1 MYKLADLAKILN
13 RPVVILSGL
22 QSRYE
27 LPVLEGAAY
36 SEAYLAFLRVVL
48 HLRRLSISEDR
59 LRELWDIEK
68 KLLTLLHL
76 HSTGSAT
83 WFLDSCGATTHSKR
97 RLLLSN
103 HDVGVEIHGTGLQMG
118 LNFAGE
124 ATPEL
129 FAGPEMGEDA
139 LRVLNEY
146 RKLHRDILDHV
157 KAELVQVQSSVAWV
171 RKL

>member
-1 MYKLADLAKILN
+1 MHKLADLAKILN
-13 RPVVILSGL
+13 RSVVILSGV
-22 QSRYE
+22 QSRFE
-27 LPVLEGAAY
+27 LPVMSGAAY
-36 SEAYLAFLRVVL
+36 SDAYLAFLRVVL
-48 HLRRLSISEDR
+48 HLRRLNISEDR

-118 LNFAGE
+118 LNFSDT
-124 ATPEL
+124 TPEL
-129 FAGPEMGEDA
+129 FAGQDMGEDA
-139 LRVLNEY
+139 LRVLHEY
-146 RKLHRDILDHV
+146 RKLYARIGEDI
-157 KAELVQVQSSVAWV
+157 KAELPHVREALAWAKRV
-171 RKL
+171 